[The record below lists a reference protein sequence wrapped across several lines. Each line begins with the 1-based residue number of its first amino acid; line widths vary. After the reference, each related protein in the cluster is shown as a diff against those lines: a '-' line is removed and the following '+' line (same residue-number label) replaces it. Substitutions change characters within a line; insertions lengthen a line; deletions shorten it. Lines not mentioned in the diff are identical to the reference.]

1 MVRLSDLD
9 RLNLKQRDLVADA
22 LEVLEEIE
30 AELANDPVYVEAER
44 RLREKIAEA
53 RPQIA
58 DRDK

>member
-30 AELANDPVYVEAER
+30 AELANDPAYVEAER

-53 RPQIA
+53 RRQIA
-58 DRDK
+58 DRSK